1 MVAMP
6 LEILVIGGALF
17 FYLIKTQRTVG
28 GGMLSLLV
36 LVGLLA
42 AWWLGKSRSVT
53 GHAHESA
60 ATL

>member
-53 GHAHESA
+53 SCP
-60 ATL
+60 